1 MLLVVGS
8 QLASVVRKLL
18 SAVQLKLFGKVGDF
32 LFELL
37 VRLEWLIN
45 EPFSRVRTDWSS

>member
-18 SAVQLKLFGKVGDF
+18 SAVQLKLFGKVCDLF
-32 LFELL
+32 LELL

-45 EPFSRVRTDWSS
+45 EPFGRVRSDWSS